1 MTGSNRIEKYKFV
14 YLLDLSGGWLEKG
27 WYDVVYGVPL
37 DDWANDGSVDVFSCM
52 VSMVLVLW
60 GVGAILGNGYEI

>member
-1 MTGSNRIEKYKFV
+1 M
-14 YLLDLSGGWLEKG
+14 SGGWLEKG

-52 VSMVLVLW
+52 VSMVLALW